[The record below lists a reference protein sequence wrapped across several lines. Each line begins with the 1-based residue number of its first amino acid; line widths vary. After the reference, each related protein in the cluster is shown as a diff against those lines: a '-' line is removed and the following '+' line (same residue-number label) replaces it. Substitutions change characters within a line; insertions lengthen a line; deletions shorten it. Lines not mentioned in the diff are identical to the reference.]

1 MNGHDYNHR
10 PGRDRNDKNSAEWA
24 GIIFLAVLGLWPISI
39 IWAILKLSKP
49 GGSQSKS
56 RQAPPLQE
64 DHSFRREKP
73 SEKLGRALRNAF
85 TALDNFRKRKFG
97 PILLMI
103 LGFLISFTGL
113 ALFETAGDSL
123 AAAATFSSVSELIS
137 SLLALGGGVWVFL
150 RGLNSILAVK
160 RYPQYAA
167 IIGSKQA
174 MHVGSLAKKTGHSE
188 KLVLSDLQKLIDKGF
203 FGSSAYINRE
213 LGYLFL
219 SNEAD
224 EELSAAREAALEKAR
239 EASRKESARQEADIY
254 EATLQKIRDVNDRIA
269 NPVVTEKIYR
279 LEDITRKI
287 FKAVQDD
294 PSKVGKIDRFMSY
307 YLPSTL
313 KILDSYDR
321 LEDANV
327 PGENIAKG
335 MRSIE
340 DTMDSIIAG
349 FERQLDDLY
358 KMDTLDIESD
368 LDVMQQM
375 LARDKAE
382 DPFKAGNTSAA
393 AAMKKTK

>member
-1 MNGHDYNHR
+1 MNGHDNNHR

-382 DPFKAGNTSAA
+382 DPFKAGNTAA
-393 AAMKKTK
+393 VAAMKKTK

>member
-1 MNGHDYNHR
+1 MNGHDNNHR

-375 LARDKAE
+375 LARDNSK
-382 DPFKAGNTSAA
+382 DPFKAGSAA
-393 AAMKKTK
+393 AAASMKKTK

>member
-1 MNGHDYNHR
+1 MNGHDNNHR

-39 IWAILKLSKP
+39 IWTILKLSKP
-49 GGSQSKS
+49 GGSRSKS

-327 PGENIAKG
+327 TGENIAKG

>member
-1 MNGHDYNHR
+1 MNGHDFNHV

-24 GIIFLAVLGLWPISI
+24 GIIFLAVLGFWPISL

-49 GGSQSKS
+49 GGNQKKVH
-56 RQAPPLQE
+56 QAPPLQE
-64 DHSFRREKP
+64 EKATLREERAW
-73 SEKLGRALRNAF
+73 EKLGETFHGAF
-85 TALDNFRKRKFG
+85 TALDNFRRRKFG

-113 ALFETAGDSL
+113 ALFEAAGDSI

-137 SLLALGGGVWVFL
+137 SILALGGGIWVFL

-224 EELSAAREAALEKAR
+224 EELSAAREAALKKAR

-254 EATLQKIRDVNDRIA
+254 EATLLKIRDVNDRIA

-279 LEDITRKI
+279 LEEITRKI

-375 LARDKAE
+375 LARDSAA
-382 DPFKAGNTSAA
+382 DPFKAGTSTE
-393 AAMKKTK
+393 KKTK

>member
-1 MNGHDYNHR
+1 MSGQDHNRKPDKGK
-10 PGRDRNDKNSAEWA
+10 NDSSLEWA
-24 GIIFLAVLGLWPISI
+24 GIVFFAVLGMWPVSL

-49 GGSQSKS
+49 GGSQNK
-56 RQAPPLQE
+56 RYQAPPLQE
-64 DHSFRREKP
+64 EHIPRKEKA
-73 SEKLGRALRNAF
+73 SEKLHSGLRDVF

-103 LGFLISFTGL
+103 LGSIISLSGL
-113 ALFETAGDSL
+113 ALLETAGDAFAYSSFL
-123 AAAATFSSVSELIS
+123 SALTELLSSV
-137 SLLALGGGVWVFL
+137 LALGGGVWIFL

-174 MHVGSLAKKTGHSE
+174 MHVESLAKKTGHSE

-203 FGSSAYINRE
+203 FGDSAYINRE

-224 EELSAAREAALEKAR
+224 EELSAARKAALEKAR
-239 EASRKESARQEADIY
+239 EASRKESARHEADIY
-254 EATLQKIRDVNDRIA
+254 EATLLKIRDVNDRIA

-313 KILDSYDR
+313 KILDSYDK

-327 PGENIAKG
+327 PGENITKG

-340 DTMDSIIAG
+340 DTMDNIIAG

-375 LARDKAE
+375 LARDNAE
-382 DPFKAGNTSAA
+382 DPFKTGSATA
-393 AAMKKTK
+393 TASQKKTK

>member
-1 MNGHDYNHR
+1 MNGHDNNHR

-382 DPFKAGNTSAA
+382 DPFKAGTATAA
-393 AAMKKTK
+393 QKKAN

>member
-1 MNGHDYNHR
+1 MNGHDNYHR

-137 SLLALGGGVWVFL
+137 SILALGGGVWVFL

>member
-1 MNGHDYNHR
+1 MNGHDNNHR

-174 MHVGSLAKKTGHSE
+174 MYVGSLAKKTGHSE